1 METAKISRV
10 QYVKMTEENSMEPIQ
25 DDIESQAIK
34 QCIICFE
41 PTDSNYQF
49 KCVRCNECLICN
61 KCVELCKKNKKY
73 KCPVC
78 KKPSEWC
85 QHVIT
90 KQMIALDP
98 PEIKIVIDR
107 RHNTR
112 DHTIVKGTFNLCC
125 SLIIVFILL
134 YIYLTFGSD

>member
-73 KCPVC
+73 
-78 KKPSEWC
+78 
-85 QHVIT
+85 
-90 KQMIALDP
+90 
-98 PEIKIVIDR
+98 
-107 RHNTR
+107 
-112 DHTIVKGTFNLCC
+112 TIVTLKTSFLKYYKL
-125 SLIIVFILL
+125 SSISPFYL
-134 YIYLTFGSD
+134 Y